1 MSDEVI
7 TEGANAIN
15 TLTAAA
21 PVLGALAIVVVIL
34 GVIIFMMQRS
44 HNQFVFKVLKQQE
57 EQLDKVIEFVSN
69 YAAMM
74 QSDRDT
80 TQALSKVVSDLNRD
94 CRLRFD
100 KDGDG
105 RV

>member
-1 MSDEVI
+1 MPDDVI

-15 TLTAAA
+15 TLTISA

-34 GVIIFMMQRS
+34 GVVILMMQRS
-44 HNQFVFKVLKQQE
+44 HNLFVFKVLKQQE

-69 YAAMM
+69 FAAMM

-80 TQALSKVVSDLNRD
+80 TQALTKVVSELNRD

-100 KDGDG
+100 KDCDDSG
-105 RV
+105 